1 MNQITNNRP
10 ETFAELRQMIAQ
22 AKKIYVQAWIND
34 GMDNVAGVNIS
45 TYENLEVTKTYAYS
59 VYQGGRGEYKAYD
72 NEAYYDWDNKIF
84 YLN

>member
-34 GMDNVAGVNIS
+34 GDRTYTHQEIS
-45 TYENLEVTKTYAYS
+45 EEFNRK
-59 VYQGGRGEYKAYD
+59 GR
-72 NEAYYDWDNKIF
+72 
-84 YLN
+84 

>member
-34 GMDNVAGVNIS
+34 GMDENAEPN
-45 TYENLEVTKTYAYS
+45 YENFEVTKTYAYS
-59 VYQGGRGEYKAYD
+59 VYKGGRGEYKAYD
-72 NEAYYDWDNKIF
+72 NEAYYDWDNKIL